1 MEVCRRILM
10 EMYESYVKQIQRYP
24 LLDYE
29 QEIELSKRIEQGDV
43 SACQKLVQSNLRLVV
58 SVAKKFASS
67 RDCVM
72 DLIQE
77 GNVALMAAAAK
88 YHYSFNTRFSTYAY
102 TWILQ
107 YMLRYLNSRVA
118 MISLPHRKDELLRRV
133 TSTRREFVL
142 KTGSE
147 PTVSEIAS
155 CLNVTEGAVRN
166 VLSYEY
172 TFTSLDIDCSEE
184 GNATMGDLLPDSTY
198 DPEREYISRESKK
211 NVSDLLNVLPEKE
224 RLVIHYRYNFAYDVH
239 AKTLR
244 ELSNDLGVYAET
256 VRQMEIR
263 AVRRIKKAVA
273 TRPVEEFFI
282 AC

>member
-1 MEVCRRILM
+1 M
-10 EMYESYVKQIQRYP
+10 EMYESYVRQIQRYP

-43 SACQKLVQSNLRLVV
+43 SACKELVQSNLRLVV
-58 SVAKKFASS
+58 SVAKKFAGAK
-67 RDCVM
+67 DCVM

-77 GNVALMAAAAK
+77 GNVALMAAAGK

-107 YMLRYLNSRVA
+107 YMLRYLNNKVS

-133 TSTRREFVL
+133 TLARQVFVQ

-147 PTVSEIAS
+147 PTVAELAS
-155 CLNVTEGAVRN
+155 YLNVTEGDVRT

-172 TFTSLDIDCSEE
+172 TFTSLDTECSEE
-184 GNATMGDLLPDSTY
+184 HNATVGDLLPDSTY
-198 DPEREYISRESKK
+198 DPERAYILHESKN
-211 NVSDLLNVLPEKE
+211 NVTALLNSLPEKE
-224 RLVIHYRYNFAYDVH
+224 RLVIHYRYNFAHDVH

-244 ELSNDLGVYAET
+244 ELSDDLGVSAET
-256 VRQMEIR
+256 VRQMELR
-263 AVRRIKKAVA
+263 AVRRMQKAVA
-273 TRPVEEFFI
+273 AHPVEELFV